1 VNAVGVAGE
10 SHVNAV
16 IDDQLAAGG
25 ASLRPRGAR
34 EGKKISRWQ
43 RLDAEL
49 EEGRAAVEQLLQHE
63 VSRPA
68 LQLIRIQDR
77 VNRWQL

>member
-1 VNAVGVAGE
+1 
-10 SHVNAV
+10 
-16 IDDQLAAGG
+16 LC
-25 ASLRPRGAR
+25 PRGAR
-34 EGKKISRWQ
+34 KGKKISRWQ

-49 EEGRAAVEQLLQHE
+49 EDGRAAVEQLLQHE
-63 VSRPA
+63 VNRPA